1 MTKNAKNLT
10 SKQNYIYDELVIV
23 ENNLFDS
30 QMYAEVIRQY
40 DEVSDLINL
49 DSNIRERLKLPQRS
63 LVVTFPFRRDDY
75 DEVETVMGYRV
86 QHVLSMGPTKGGI
99 RYAPDVNLGEV
110 TALAILMSWKSAIV
124 GLPYGGAKGGVA
136 IDPTPLSRS
145 EKQRVT
151 RRYTAELLPIIGVD
165 KDIPAPDLGTDE
177 QTMAWIMDTYS
188 NFVGSPQPGI
198 VTGKPASL
206 GGSITRRESTGR
218 GAVAIGVAAMDK
230 LNLKYSESTIA
241 IQGFG
246 NVGMYA
252 ALDSYERG
260 AKVIAVSDI
269 GGAIYNPKGINIPE
283 LFKHMAKNV
292 SVNNFEGAEP
302 YSESLLEINCDVL
315 IPAAVGGVITS
326 SNANDIKAKV
336 IIEGANSP
344 TTLNADKILN
354 DSDILLVPDILA
366 NAGGITASYFEWVQN
381 TQNYL
386 WKESELHEKLMDV
399 LITAFEEVWK
409 ISEKQNCDLRTAAL
423 IKGIKR
429 VAAAKLTRGLFP

>member
-1 MTKNAKNLT
+1 M
-10 SKQNYIYDELVIV
+10 IV
-23 ENNLFDS
+23 ENNLFES

-136 IDPTPLSRS
+136 IDPNPLSRS

-292 SVNNFEGAEP
+292 SVNNFDGAEP
-302 YSESLLEINCDVL
+302 YSESILEINCDVL

-326 SNANDIKAKV
+326 NNANNIKAKV

-344 TTLNADKILN
+344 TTLNADKILK
-354 DSDILLVPDILA
+354 DSDVLLVPDILA

>member
-1 MTKNAKNLT
+1 MTKNVKNLT
-10 SKQNYIYDELVIV
+10 STRNYIYDELVIV

-136 IDPTPLSRS
+136 IDPNPLSRS

-198 VTGKPASL
+198 VTGKPASI
-206 GGSITRRESTGR
+206 GGSVTRRESTGR

-292 SVNNFEGAEP
+292 SVNNFDGAEP
-302 YSESLLEINCDVL
+302 YPESILEINCDVL

-326 SNANDIKAKV
+326 SNASNIKAKV

-344 TTLNADKILN
+344 TTLKADKILK
-354 DSDILLVPDILA
+354 DSDVLLVPDILA

-386 WKESELHEKLMDV
+386 WKESELYKKLIDV
-399 LITAFEEVWK
+399 LITSFEEVWK

>member
-23 ENNLFDS
+23 ENNLFES
-30 QMYAEVIRQY
+30 QMYTEVIRQY

-292 SVNNFEGAEP
+292 SVNNFDGAEP
-302 YSESLLEINCDVL
+302 YSESILEINCDVL

-326 SNANDIKAKV
+326 SNANNIKAKV

>member
-1 MTKNAKNLT
+1 M
-10 SKQNYIYDELVIV
+10 IV
-23 ENNLFDS
+23 DNNLFDS
-30 QMYAEVIRQY
+30 NMYKEVIKQY
-40 DEVSDLINL
+40 ESVADLIDL
-49 DSNIRERLKLPQRS
+49 DPNIRERLKLPQRS
-63 LVVTFPFRRDDY
+63 LVVTFPFRRDEY
-75 DEVETVMGYRV
+75 DEVETVVGYRV

-136 IDPTPLSRS
+136 IDPNPLTRA

-151 RRYTAELLPIIGVD
+151 RRYTAELIPIIGVN

-188 NFVGSPQPGI
+188 NFVGYATPGI

-206 GGSITRRESTGR
+206 GGSVTRKESTGR
-218 GAVAIGVAAMDK
+218 GAVAVGVAAMEK
-230 LNLKYSESTIA
+230 IGKKIQNSKVA

-246 NVGMYA
+246 NVGRYA
-252 ALDSYERG
+252 ALAAYEMG
-260 AKVIAVSDI
+260 AKIIAVSDI
-269 GGAIYNPKGINIPE
+269 DGSIINEKGINIPE
-283 LFKHMAKNV
+283 LFKHTAHNL
-292 SVNNFEGAEP
+292 SVKGFPGADQLE
-302 YSESLLEINCDVL
+302 ESVLEVDCDIL

-326 SNANDIKAKV
+326 SNAQKIKAKV
-336 IIEGANSP
+336 LIEGANSP
-344 TTLNADKILN
+344 TTVNADKILRDN
-354 DSDILLVPDILA
+354 GVLIVPDILA

-386 WKESELHEKLMDV
+386 WKEAELYEKLIDV
-399 LITAFEEVWK
+399 MLTAFEEIWT

-423 IKGIKR
+423 IKGVKR

>member
-1 MTKNAKNLT
+1 
-10 SKQNYIYDELVIV
+10 
-23 ENNLFDS
+23 
-30 QMYAEVIRQY
+30 MYKEVIKQY
-40 DEVSDLINL
+40 ESVADLIDL
-49 DSNIRERLKLPQRS
+49 DPNIRERLKLPQRS
-63 LVVTFPFRRDDY
+63 LVVTFPFRRDEY
-75 DEVETVMGYRV
+75 VEVETVVGYRV

-136 IDPTPLSRS
+136 IDPNPLTRA

-151 RRYTAELLPIIGVD
+151 RRYTAELIPIIGVN

-188 NFVGSPQPGI
+188 NFVGYATPGI

-206 GGSITRRESTGR
+206 GGSVTRKESTGR
-218 GAVAIGVAAMDK
+218 GAVAVGVAAMEK
-230 LNLKYSESTIA
+230 IGKKIQNSKVA

-246 NVGMYA
+246 NVGRYA
-252 ALDSYERG
+252 ALAAYEMG

-269 GGAIYNPKGINIPE
+269 DGSIINLKGINIPE
-283 LFKHMAKNV
+283 LFKYTAHNL
-292 SVNNFEGAEP
+292 SVKGFPGADQLD
-302 YSESLLEINCDVL
+302 ESVLEVDCDIL
-315 IPAAVGGVITS
+315 IPAAIGGVITS
-326 SNANDIKAKV
+326 SNAQKIKAKV
-336 IIEGANSP
+336 LIEGANSP
-344 TTLNADKILN
+344 TTVNADKILRDN
-354 DSDILLVPDILA
+354 NVLIVPDILA

-386 WKESELHEKLMDV
+386 WKEAELYEKLIDV
-399 LITAFEEVWK
+399 MLTAFEEIWT

>member
-1 MTKNAKNLT
+1 M
-10 SKQNYIYDELVIV
+10 IV

-40 DEVSDLINL
+40 DEVSDFINL

-218 GAVAIGVAAMDK
+218 GAIAIGVAAMDK

-269 GGAIYNPKGINIPE
+269 GGAIYNPNGINIPE

-292 SVNNFEGAEP
+292 SVNNFDGAEP
-302 YSESLLEINCDVL
+302 YSESILEINCDVL

-326 SNANDIKAKV
+326 SNANNIKAKV

-354 DSDILLVPDILA
+354 DGDILLVPDILA

>member
-1 MTKNAKNLT
+1 M
-10 SKQNYIYDELVIV
+10 IV

-30 QMYAEVIRQY
+30 HMYKEVIRQY

-63 LVVTFPFRRDDY
+63 LVVTFPFRRDEY
-75 DEVETVMGYRV
+75 DEVETVIGYRV

-136 IDPTPLSRS
+136 IDPNPLTRA

-198 VTGKPASL
+198 VTGKPVSL

-218 GAVAIGVAAMDK
+218 GAVAVGQAAMEKIGKNYKD
-230 LNLKYSESTIA
+230 SRVV

-246 NVGMYA
+246 NVGRYA

-260 AKVIAVSDI
+260 AKVIAVNDL
-269 GGAIYNPKGINIPE
+269 GGAVMNKDGLNIPE
-283 LFKHMAKNV
+283 LF
-292 SVNNFEGAEP
+292 
-302 YSESLLEINCDVL
+302 
-315 IPAAVGGVITS
+315 
-326 SNANDIKAKV
+326 
-336 IIEGANSP
+336 
-344 TTLNADKILN
+344 
-354 DSDILLVPDILA
+354 
-366 NAGGITASYFEWVQN
+366 
-381 TQNYL
+381 
-386 WKESELHEKLMDV
+386 
-399 LITAFEEVWK
+399 
-409 ISEKQNCDLRTAAL
+409 
-423 IKGIKR
+423 
-429 VAAAKLTRGLFP
+429 

>member
-1 MTKNAKNLT
+1 M
-10 SKQNYIYDELVIV
+10 IV

-230 LNLKYSESTIA
+230 LNLKYSDSTIA

-292 SVNNFEGAEP
+292 SVNNFDGAEP
-302 YSESLLEINCDVL
+302 YSESILEINCDVL

-326 SNANDIKAKV
+326 SNARNIKAKV

-344 TTLNADKILN
+344 TTLNADKILK

>member
-1 MTKNAKNLT
+1 
-10 SKQNYIYDELVIV
+10 
-23 ENNLFDS
+23 
-30 QMYAEVIRQY
+30 MYKEVIKQY
-40 DEVSDLINL
+40 ESVADLIDL
-49 DSNIRERLKLPQRS
+49 DPNIRERLKLPQRS
-63 LVVTFPFRRDDY
+63 LVVTFPFRRDEY
-75 DEVETVMGYRV
+75 DEVETVVGYRV

-136 IDPTPLSRS
+136 IDPNPLTRA

-151 RRYTAELLPIIGVD
+151 RRYTAELIPIIGVN

-188 NFVGSPQPGI
+188 NFVGYATPGI

-206 GGSITRRESTGR
+206 GGSVTRKESTGR
-218 GAVAIGVAAMDK
+218 GAVAVGVAAMEK
-230 LNLKYSESTIA
+230 IGKKIQNSKVA

-246 NVGMYA
+246 NVGRYA
-252 ALDSYERG
+252 ALAAYEMG
-260 AKVIAVSDI
+260 AKIIAVNDI
-269 GGAIYNPKGINIPE
+269 NGSIINENGINIPE
-283 LFKHMAKNV
+283 LFKYTAHNL
-292 SVNNFEGAEP
+292 SVKGFPGADHLE
-302 YSESLLEINCDVL
+302 ESVLEVDCDIL

-326 SNANDIKAKV
+326 SNAQKIKAKV
-336 IIEGANSP
+336 LIEGANSP
-344 TTLNADKILN
+344 TTLNADKILRDN
-354 DSDILLVPDILA
+354 GVLIIPDILA

-386 WKESELHEKLMDV
+386 WKEAELYEKLIDV
-399 LITAFEEVWK
+399 MLTAFEEIWT

-423 IKGIKR
+423 IKGVKR

>member
-1 MTKNAKNLT
+1 
-10 SKQNYIYDELVIV
+10 
-23 ENNLFDS
+23 
-30 QMYAEVIRQY
+30 MYKEVIKQY
-40 DEVSDLINL
+40 ESVADLIDL
-49 DSNIRERLKLPQRS
+49 DPNIRERLKLPQRS
-63 LVVTFPFRRDDY
+63 LVVTFPFRRDEY
-75 DEVETVMGYRV
+75 VEVETVVGYRV

-136 IDPTPLSRS
+136 IDPNPLTRA

-151 RRYTAELLPIIGVD
+151 RRYTAELIPIIGVN

-188 NFVGSPQPGI
+188 NFVGYATPGI
-198 VTGKPASL
+198 VTGKPVSL
-206 GGSITRRESTGR
+206 GGSVTRKESTGR
-218 GAVAIGVAAMDK
+218 GAVAVGVAAMEK
-230 LNLKYSESTIA
+230 IGKKIQNSTVA

-246 NVGMYA
+246 NVGRYA
-252 ALDSYERG
+252 ALAAYEMG

-269 GGAIYNPKGINIPE
+269 DGSIINLKGINIPE
-283 LFKHMAKNV
+283 LFKYTAHNL
-292 SVNNFEGAEP
+292 SVKGFPGADQLD
-302 YSESLLEINCDVL
+302 ESVLEVDCDIL
-315 IPAAVGGVITS
+315 IPAAIGGVITS
-326 SNANDIKAKV
+326 SNAQKIKAKV
-336 IIEGANSP
+336 LIEGANSP
-344 TTLNADKILN
+344 TTVNADKILRDN
-354 DSDILLVPDILA
+354 NVLIVPDILA

-386 WKESELHEKLMDV
+386 WKEAELYEKLIDV
-399 LITAFEEVWK
+399 MLTAFEEIWT

>member
-1 MTKNAKNLT
+1 
-10 SKQNYIYDELVIV
+10 
-23 ENNLFDS
+23 
-30 QMYAEVIRQY
+30 MYKEVIRQY
-40 DEVSDLINL
+40 DNVSDLIDL

-63 LVVTFPFRRDDY
+63 LVVSFPFRRDEY

-136 IDPTPLSRS
+136 IDPHPLTRS

-198 VTGKPASL
+198 VTGKPASI

-218 GAVAIGVAAMDK
+218 GAVAIGKAAMEK
-230 LNLKYSESTIA
+230 IGKKYEDSRVV

-246 NVGMYA
+246 NVGRYA
-252 ALDSYERG
+252 ALDSFEKG
-260 AKVIAVSDI
+260 AKVIAVNDL
-269 GGAIYNPKGINIPE
+269 GGGVFNENGLNIPE
-283 LFKHMAKNV
+283 LFKHIAKNN
-292 SVNNFEGAEP
+292 SVNGFSGGDNYKGDI
-302 YSESLLEINCDVL
+302 LEVDCDVL

-326 SNANDIKAKV
+326 SNAEKISANV

-344 TTLNADKILN
+344 TTVNADKILKDN
-354 DSDILLVPDILA
+354 GVLIIPDILA

-386 WKESELHEKLMDV
+386 WKEAELYKKLIDV
-399 LITAFEEVWK
+399 LLTSFEEVWK

>member
-1 MTKNAKNLT
+1 
-10 SKQNYIYDELVIV
+10 
-23 ENNLFDS
+23 
-30 QMYAEVIRQY
+30 MYKEVIAQY

-49 DSNIRERLKLPQRS
+49 DSNIKERLKLPQRS
-63 LVVTFPFRRDDY
+63 LVVTFPFRRDEY
-75 DEVETVMGYRV
+75 DEVETVTGYRV

-136 IDPTPLSRS
+136 IDPKPLTRA

-198 VTGKPASL
+198 VTGKPVSL

-218 GAVAIGVAAMDK
+218 GAVAVGQAAMEKIGKSYKD
-230 LNLKYSESTIA
+230 SRVV

-246 NVGMYA
+246 NVGRFA

-260 AKVIAVSDI
+260 AKVIAVNDL
-269 GGAIYNPKGINIPE
+269 GGAVINNNGLNIPE
-283 LFKHMAKNV
+283 LFKHIAKSQ
-292 SVNNFEGAEP
+292 SVKGFSGGEEYDGEI
-302 YSESLLEINCDVL
+302 LEVDCDVL
-315 IPAAVGGVITS
+315 IPAAIGGVLTS
-326 SNANDIKAKV
+326 SNADKIKANV

-344 TTLNADKILN
+344 TTTNADKILREN
-354 DSDILLVPDILA
+354 GIMLIPDILA

-386 WKESELHEKLMDV
+386 WKEKELHERLIDV
-399 LITAFEEVWK
+399 LTSAFEEVWI
-409 ISEKQNCDLRTAAL
+409 ISEKNKVDLRTAAL
-423 IKGIKR
+423 IKGIKK